1 MKDIFDLLNMLNIFK
16 VYLPR
21 FLHWPVV
28 VDQALQKPDLQKSKN
43 LKHIVLNKNKKV
55 EEKKKK
61 KKGAICGQHNIS
73 YQFLH
78 IAPFITNKHQPGAG
92 LVALWVSFKAMAPT
106 EREIQW

>member
-1 MKDIFDLLNMLNIFK
+1 M
-16 VYLPR
+16 
-21 FLHWPVV
+21 
-28 VDQALQKPDLQKSKN
+28 VDQALQKPDLQKSQN
-43 LKHIVLNKNKKV
+43 LNHIVLNTNEKV
-55 EEKKKK
+55 EEQKKKKKK

-106 EREIQW
+106 EREIQ